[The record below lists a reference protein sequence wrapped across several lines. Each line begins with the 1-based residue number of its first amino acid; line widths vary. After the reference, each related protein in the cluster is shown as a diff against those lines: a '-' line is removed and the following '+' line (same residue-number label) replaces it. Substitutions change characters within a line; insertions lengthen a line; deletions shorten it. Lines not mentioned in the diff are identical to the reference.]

1 MYLIYIKICIQKTNT
16 NCHYL
21 SNIFSRKINFKHNFY
36 HYIIFNL
43 QDEERYSPC
52 KRLFK
57 LRDAINQVED
67 LMSLNFDHVMG
78 NLFADTYIYIYIH
91 FFV

>member
-1 MYLIYIKICIQKTNT
+1 M
-16 NCHYL
+16 
-21 SNIFSRKINFKHNFY
+21 
-36 HYIIFNL
+36 

-57 LRDAINQVED
+57 LRDAVNQVED

-78 NLFADTYIYIYIH
+78 NLLVNYQVNGLIKFEIIFQNH
-91 FFV
+91 F